1 MTRYQ
6 SWPDFRAAVDELY
19 TAAPFKT
26 RYVTKL
32 RPGDGAIVVR
42 ATNDIVSCS
51 YQATSLDDLGRIEQ
65 LNHVIAQRAHNR
77 AFALKA
83 REPRAST
90 KPAANSSSS
99 KPNTAPSGK
108 QSKKGA
114 SSNNAGKKKS
124 KRR

>member
-19 TAAPFKT
+19 AAAPFKT

-51 YQATSLDDLGRIEQ
+51 YRATNLDDLGRIEQ
-65 LNHVIAQRAHNR
+65 LNHAIAQRSHNK

-83 REPRAST
+83 KEPRAST
-90 KPAANSSSS
+90 KPAAASSSS
-99 KPNTAPSGK
+99 KPTAAPPGK

-114 SSNNAGKKKS
+114 SSSNAGKKKS
-124 KRR
+124 KKR